1 MFLSS
6 LQLFVI
12 FKFGDFMHNVILNLT
27 FFIIVV
33 VLRKMFVQKVACYN
47 LRDIKLKYLLLVSKA
62 KLTFPADFLL
72 SK

>member
-12 FKFGDFMHNVILNLT
+12 FKFGDFMHILNLT

-47 LRDIKLKYLLLVSKA
+47 LRGIKLKYLLLVSKA

>member
-1 MFLSS
+1 
-6 LQLFVI
+6 
-12 FKFGDFMHNVILNLT
+12 MHILNLT

-33 VLRKMFVQKVACYN
+33 VLRKMFVLKVACYN

>member
-12 FKFGDFMHNVILNLT
+12 FKFGDFMHILNLT